1 MRRSHIVLAVLLSA
15 ATLMGAC
22 AAPSAPADP
31 PPPGPAPAAAAFPVT
46 VDHAFGSTTVPAPPQ
61 RIVTAGYTEQDI
73 VLALG
78 ATPVGVTEW
87 YGDQPHATWPWAQDE
102 LGGATPEVLEN
113 IDGPQFER
121 IAALEPDLIV
131 AVNAGL
137 DQADYE
143 TLSAIAPT
151 VAQPAGELAVF
162 APWDELTLQVGRA
175 MGREQ
180 QAREL
185 VDGIK
190 ADFDAAAAAH
200 PEFAGV
206 PAIFLQA
213 PFYEG
218 RAIAYQDGLSTA
230 FLTDLGF
237 VVPAELAAFAP
248 EDGSAQAYIPMEQL
262 GVLNAGEVLVWATE
276 DDQARAQMEAEP
288 IYRGLTPVR
297 EGNLVFTDGV
307 LAGAIYFAT
316 PLSLPYVLEHLVP
329 LLENAVAGDPSTVP
343 AQP

>member
-1 MRRSHIVLAVLLSA
+1 VRRPRFLLAVLLTGA
-15 ATLMGAC
+15 VLLGAC
-22 AAPSAPADP
+22 AAPTDTGSP
-31 PPPGPAPAAAAFPVT
+31 PPAPAPAAAFPVT
-46 VDHAFGSTTVPAPPQ
+46 VEHAFGTTTVPAPPQ

-78 ATPVGVTEW
+78 ETPVGVTEW

-113 IDGPQFER
+113 IDGPQYER
-121 IAALEPDLIV
+121 IAALRPDLIV

-137 DQADYE
+137 EREQYE
-143 TLSAIAPT
+143 RLSAIAPT
-151 VAQPAGELAVF
+151 VAQPAGGLAVF

-175 MGREQ
+175 LGREQ
-180 QAREL
+180 EARGL
-185 VDGIK
+185 VEEIEG
-190 ADFDAAAAAH
+190 DFAAAAAAH

-213 PFYEG
+213 PFYDG

-237 VVPAELAAFAP
+237 VVPPQLAAFAP
-248 EDGSAQAYIPMEQL
+248 EDGSAQAYIPLEQL
-262 GVLNAGEVLVWATE
+262 GVLNAGEVLIWATE
-276 DDQARAQMEAEP
+276 DAQARGQMEAEP
-288 IYRGLTPVR
+288 IYRSLTPVR
-297 EGNLVFTDGV
+297 EGNLVFTDAV
-307 LAGAIYFAT
+307 LAGAIYFST

-329 LLENAVAGDPSTVP
+329 RLERAVAGDPATVP
-343 AQP
+343 AAP